1 MNSRQTLTVLK
12 VSTYLLAVGVLVAGG
27 LVVNTMLNPRT
38 TDTPRTEGE
47 RAVMSAERAVQAD
60 PDDPE
65 GRSTLAAAYLSVG
78 RFSDALREAEF
89 AQRLD
94 PEDGSGFLV
103 AGMAQRQLGRYANAI
118 ASMNEALERS
128 EDKTSDWFYLLY
140 VEMARAFEAQEDYEN
155 AMTALNS
162 ALVYFP
168 EAADL
173 YYDRAVILEK
183 MGEVENAILDYKAVL
198 TFMPEDERA
207 TEAIARLQGGSGGE
221 PDEATEPT
229 DGAQE

>member
-1 MNSRQTLTVLK
+1 MNSRNMLTVLR
-12 VSTYLLAVGVLVAGG
+12 VSTYVLAAAVFIAAGF
-27 LVVNTMLNPRT
+27 VVNTMLSPQA

-103 AGMAQRQLGRYANAI
+103 AGMAQRQLGRHDNAI
-118 ASMNEALERS
+118 ASLNEALERS
-128 EDKTSDWFYLLY
+128 SDKTADWFYLLY
-140 VEMARAFEAQEDYEN
+140 VEFARAYEANEDYEN
-155 AMTALNS
+155 AIGALS
-162 ALVYFP
+162 GALTYFP

-183 MGEVENAILDYKAVL
+183 MGDVENALLDYEAVL
-198 TFMPEDERA
+198 TFLPDDLRA
-207 TEAIARLQGGSGGE
+207 IEAIARLQGDAGGS
-221 PDEATEPT
+221 DEATGST